1 MLRNAALDRILSS
14 ALIFA
19 HVFVTQVG
27 RGIYAARDIELPGP
41 IALIEYVVLLML
53 MGYWLELD
61 SRKTRVMRVWDLG
74 FFIFLAGPFV
84 IAYYVLKTRGWG
96 RGSLTILGFLTV
108 YFAVYLGTLAVAN

>member
-1 MLRNAALDRILSS
+1 MLRNAAHDRILSS

-19 HVFVTQVG
+19 FVSVTQVG

-41 IALIEYVVLLML
+41 IAVIEYAALLML

-74 FFIFLAGPFV
+74 FFIFLAGPFL
-84 IAYYVLKTRGWG
+84 IAYYMLKTRGWG
-96 RGSLTILGFLTV
+96 RGLLVILGFLAL
-108 YFAVYLGTLAVAN
+108 YFTVYLGTLAVVN